1 MLIRP
6 ATPADVAAI
15 TEIYNQAVLHT
26 TASFDTE
33 PKSVADREVWLS
45 ARMPQHPV
53 LIAEDDGAVVG
64 WGALSRYSE
73 RPAYDATVEISIYV
87 HEEHQRKGVGRAI
100 TVALLDAA
108 SRGPLHSILARICSE
123 NVGSIAMVRS
133 LGFTESGT
141 MHEVGRKF
149 GRWLD
154 VVTWEYLVPES

>member
-6 ATPADVAAI
+6 ATLADVPAI
-15 TEIYNQAVLHT
+15 TEIYNHAVLYT

-33 PKSVADREVWLS
+33 PKTLDDRQRWLS
-45 ARMPQHPV
+45 ERLPKHPV
-53 LIAEDDGAVVG
+53 LVAEADGVVVA

-73 RPAYDATVEISIYV
+73 RPAYDGTVEVSVYV
-87 HEEHQRKGVGRAI
+87 HEQHQQRGYGRAM
-100 TVALLDAA
+100 TTALLEAA
-108 SRGPLHSILARICSE
+108 KDVGLHVILARICAE

-149 GRWLD
+149 DRWLD
-154 VVTWEYLVPES
+154 VVTWEYRLGQ